1 MKAYDHDRRV
11 VVGESISL
19 PAAIWG
25 LCILVLCIAGC
36 SRGKSTDRLPFR
48 NAGLPVDQR
57 LDDLMGRL
65 TMEEKIGQLMMHSP
79 SIPRLGVPAFNW
91 WGEALHGVAKQGAA
105 TVFPQA
111 IALAA
116 TWNPELHRRIGDVIA
131 TEARAK
137 NNAAWRG
144 REGRDA
150 FCNNLSLWSPNIN
163 IFRDPR
169 WGRGQETY
177 GEDPFLTARFATAFV
192 QGLQG
197 DDPRYLKCIAT
208 LKHYA
213 VHSGPEAER
222 HRFNAEVSERD
233 LRETYLPAFEAGV
246 REGRVGE
253 VMSAYNAVNGVPVA
267 PTRNC
272 SQESSVMSGVFR
284 EPLWEMSTMLRILP
298 RDIISRAVRRRHP
311 PRHSRRGMISAA
323 AEPTMRYGK
332 PWGRVLSARKM

>member
-1 MKAYDHDRRV
+1 MKASDDDRRAV
-11 VVGESISL
+11 VRERRSL
-19 PAAIWG
+19 PAVIWG
-25 LCILVLCIAGC
+25 LCILMLCIAGC

-213 VHSGPEAER
+213 VHSGPESER